1 MNKNVEKDIEACKKV
16 IDDVINAADKGM
28 DAATDNIVDKLH
40 LNK

>member
-1 MNKNVEKDIEACKKV
+1 MNKNVDKDIEAGKKV